1 MRTLPVPRCDCRGL
15 TVVAL
20 CVPPATSPSEAHEAK
35 AQICCRDS
43 PCWEVATR
51 QIHAALG
58 QFRLLRHPQ
67 APAPSFTLMPG
78 LVLLLDFRLC
88 LIRSPPF
95 RSAEDHG
102 RRAPTVRAGR
112 GALHSRVLPPCADE
126 AEKCVRPLGAR
137 SDLRARGGAAN
148 RSRRSRPQQFLL
160 DTAPATSIPGCVHSV
175 HGAWLDRTKACDWE
189 ACIDASRSGRE
200 PRGDADLFES
210 V

>member
-1 MRTLPVPRCDCRGL
+1 MRLSGLDRGSAVCSASPL
-15 TVVAL
+15 F
-20 CVPPATSPSEAHEAK
+20 PSEAHEAK
-35 AQICCRDS
+35 VQVCRREG
-43 PCWEVATR
+43 PRRGVATR
-51 QIHAALG
+51 QIHATLG
-58 QFRLLRHPQ
+58 QFWPSRHPQ

-78 LVLLLDFRLC
+78 LVLLLDSRLC

-95 RSAEDHG
+95 HSAEDHG
-102 RRAPTVRAGR
+102 RRAPTGRADR

-126 AEKCVRPLGAR
+126 AAKCVRPLGAR

-160 DTAPATSIPGCVHSV
+160 DTALATSIPGCVHSV
-175 HGAWLDRTKACDWE
+175 HGAWLDQTKACDWE
-189 ACIDASRSGRE
+189 ACIDANRSGRE